1 MSHDADMDNKRSEIY
16 VYLKLSLF
24 FHFSRWAHLKWIDEG
39 HLTALG
45 VCLRCLVGLCLMRR
59 QESTSRTR
67 LSVSTT
73 TQHERICG
81 HRVRTVMRCLITV
94 QLWTLIATWFSQ
106 FTFQLRALAKKKKL
120 TFAAIQTWNVFNF
133 SFKILVLINIFLSVP
148 ILFSGHSNTC
158 CRWAVQHREIICWVT
173 ANNCDGELHHI
184 RIAFDF
190 STPRFPFRNTWI
202 HLSNRRVPA

>member
-1 MSHDADMDNKRSEIY
+1 MPWAPSKWLRSQAQNSPTEVMSHDADMDNKRSEIY

-59 QESTSRTR
+59 QESTPRTR

-106 FTFQLRALAKKKKL
+106 FTFQLRALAKKKNSHSPL
-120 TFAAIQTWNVFNF
+120 
-133 SFKILVLINIFLSVP
+133 FKPETCSISLSKY
-148 ILFSGHSNTC
+148 
-158 CRWAVQHREIICWVT
+158 
-173 ANNCDGELHHI
+173 
-184 RIAFDF
+184 
-190 STPRFPFRNTWI
+190 
-202 HLSNRRVPA
+202 